1 MACQII
7 RGTFYRGKILERNK
21 IFFHISDDYSTS
33 NNHFT
38 RHPGFPPGQRP
49 PGSEMMNGMPNNSTP
64 SAPKP
69 EPKTEPED
77 GGALPNDILRLLNDN
92 DNPVPSNVPPAKND
106 PVSCGV
112 CQKDVSF

>member
-1 MACQII
+1 
-7 RGTFYRGKILERNK
+7 
-21 IFFHISDDYSTS
+21 
-33 NNHFT
+33 
-38 RHPGFPPGQRP
+38 
-49 PGSEMMNGMPNNSTP
+49 MMNGMPNNSAP

-112 CQKDVSF
+112 CQKDVSFGYLIPTFVKSPSDLSQYRYRRTGAMFLMQQMVQTDLCGDQ